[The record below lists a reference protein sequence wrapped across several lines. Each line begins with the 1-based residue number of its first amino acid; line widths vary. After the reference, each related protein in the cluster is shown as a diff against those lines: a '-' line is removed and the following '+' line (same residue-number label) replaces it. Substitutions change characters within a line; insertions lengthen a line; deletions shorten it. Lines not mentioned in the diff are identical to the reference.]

1 MSLTSDMLS
10 KRIAQLR
17 GVYIMVFAALLS
29 ISYSVQVSALE
40 MRWLSILYS
49 SMAVFGVLI
58 LGLDFVNKQVLF
70 SYKNCGL
77 LVLFVVALLVS
88 AVLNYRYGIMGNL
101 KVAAWMCIQMFLMA
115 SVDMEQPESM
125 HKKHLRMILDVFCV
139 IWFVWA
145 CWSLVQFVLQYHE
158 TVSLSEFSTAKETGF
173 TNGRLFGVF
182 KDPNYASVCSIGAV
196 VFTVEGIISSKK
208 SVVRIL
214 FGCVQICVQVSY
226 IILAAS
232 RTAQL
237 ALIAAIVLLA
247 LLLGWSFAEKY
258 TKKIVWKCCCSIIV
272 TALVVCVCVFG
283 FKTVKAGL
291 SYLPGLYLSAVEES
305 PNPSVEVTP
314 PPVSLD
320 RTDVTG
326 ENVDISNNRFK
337 IWSDYFKVY
346 LSEPIFGVSPRNTL
360 AYVNDNFP
368 ESFIAWRG
376 YEVHNGYFALFVC
389 TGVVGGLLML
399 CWLAMVVFEVVGY
412 LIRRRGSGDTNYHSV
427 LALTFF
433 LVCCAVAAVP
443 LQMIFFSN
451 SIYDL
456 LFWCVLGYVRYMV
469 HLGEPERYAKKP
481 FVYSVMQRVKKN
493 WSGNNKETHPLI

>member
-29 ISYSVQVSALE
+29 ISYSIQVSALE
-40 MRWLSILYS
+40 ISWMGTLYS
-49 SMAVFGVLI
+49 VMGVFGVLI
-58 LGLDFVNKQVLF
+58 LGLDLLHKQVML

-77 LVLFVVALLVS
+77 LILFVVVVLASTAL
-88 AVLNYRYGIMGNL
+88 NFRYGYMGNL
-101 KVAAWMCIQMFLMA
+101 KVAAWMCIQIFLIA
-115 SVDMEQPESM
+115 SVDMEQPELM
-125 HKKHLRMILDVFCV
+125 HKKHFRMILDVFCV

-158 TVSLSEFSTAKETGF
+158 TVSLSEFSTAKATGF
-173 TNGRLFGVF
+173 ENGRLFGVF
-182 KDPNYASVCSIGAV
+182 KDPNYASICSIGAV
-196 VFTVEGIISSKK
+196 AFTVEGIISSKK

-232 RTAQL
+232 RSAQL
-237 ALIAAIVLLA
+237 ALIVAIVLLV

-272 TALVVCVCVFG
+272 TVLVICVCVFG

-291 SYLPGLYLSAVEES
+291 SYLPGLYLSAVEERPAPPVEATS
-305 PNPSVEVTP
+305 DPSVEVTLP
-314 PPVSLD
+314 SVSLE

-337 IWSDYFKVY
+337 IWSDYFKVF
-346 LSEPIFGVSPRNTL
+346 LSKPIFGVSPRNTL
-360 AYVNDNFP
+360 AYVYDNFP
-368 ESFIAWRG
+368 ESYIAWRG
-376 YEVHNGYFALFVC
+376 YEVHNGYLALFVC
-389 TGVVGGLLML
+389 TGVVGALLML

-412 LIRRRGSGDTNYHSV
+412 LIRRRDSVDTNYHSV

-433 LVCCAVAAVP
+433 LVCCAVMAVP

-469 HLGEPERYAKKP
+469 YLGEPERYAKKP
-481 FVYSVMQRVKKN
+481 FVCSVVQRVKRKLVR
-493 WSGNNKETHPLI
+493 K